1 MNHNIAVALKNKT
14 EHNSNFSVHNGFSKS
29 KLLQEYRALLDDFP
43 ITLGIAS
50 SPKEYQAIYN
60 LRQTVYEQDNMAY
73 LLNPASNFHPA
84 ADTLDNSSY
93 LFYCR
98 SGNNFLATC
107 RYSPAIDGQWESPE
121 ITRLASLVPTDTTR
135 LLQIGRL
142 VIQPEHRSRLLAE
155 LLIWAC
161 SDWLRRH
168 TLHTFFYAIC
178 TPALSRFY
186 RHFGAKTVPNSIV
199 KLPERQ
205 NKTYRV
211 VYGSMDTVAT
221 TLDTYTTQRGWSLD
235 YPHQTDLSYPQV
247 S

>member
-1 MNHNIAVALKNKT
+1 MNNNIAIAIKNNI
-14 EHNSNFSVHNGFSKS
+14 EHSLNSQVHNNLNKS
-29 KLLQEYRALLDDFP
+29 DLLHEYRALLEDFS

-50 SPKEYQAIYN
+50 SPAEYQAIYN

-73 LLNPASNFHPA
+73 LLDASSNFHPA
-84 ADTLDNSSY
+84 ADILDESSY

-98 SGNNFLATC
+98 SGNKFLATC

-121 ITRLASLVPTDTTR
+121 ITHLASLVPTDTTR

-142 VIQPEHRSRLLAE
+142 VIQPEYRSRLLAE

-168 TLHTFFYAIC
+168 TLHTSFYAIC

-186 RHFGAKTVPNSIV
+186 RHFGAKTVPNSTV

-211 VYGSMDTVAT
+211 VYGSMNTVAT

-235 YPHQTDLSYPQV
+235 YPYQVNLPYPQV